1 MRTRAIVSIL
11 VCFVCLGVLLVLYLE
26 RADVG
31 LTDETKRQTERG
43 GESLSRSEMP
53 SETAQQPTP
62 KKESKNLPSSPL
74 FLGDECPEPLSRE
87 VLLDAECLTAINRH
101 FRSKPAYTIEYFG
114 MSPMESTFTYG
125 EMFDGHVRDR
135 ELVVEALLRP
145 ECRLLEGPIRLDL
158 RESCNAEAFGRYAL
172 LTELCHT
179 ASKGGRWFEPW
190 LESSKSP
197 YLNKMDEIG
206 DFASNSDKWQGSAD
220 AYHTQVSELREE
232 VLRDVW
238 LGSACPSHDST
249 DRLIYSQENPSY
261 EELATWWNREAIDVR
276 ENQLAKY
283 NLPQRV
289 RERLAWAPYE
299 RLAEIAVR
307 LGDAR
312 LIFDDSLISLL
323 SGTNDYRNSKRS
335 LFLWMQQLDRA
346 VSVRES
352 SRIESISLAARGLA
366 GLRESGFDPD
376 VAEVARFLCETVDSQ
391 EEVVVIKDCVSAFR
405 DAESLLDTADWK
417 ALRMLDEIV
426 SEALDQGFY
435 Q

>member
-11 VCFVCLGVLLVLYLE
+11 VCFVCLGALLVAFMYRTDTG
-26 RADVG
+26 RAY
-31 LTDETKRQTERG
+31 ETKGQTE
-43 GESLSRSEMP
+43 ESGQSLRRSEMP
-53 SETAQQPTP
+53 SETVQQLMQNA
-62 KKESKNLPSSPL
+62 ESKDSPSSPL
-74 FLGDECPEPLSRE
+74 FLGDECPDPLSRE
-87 VLLDAECLTAINRH
+87 VLLDAECLRAIDRH

-206 DFASNSDKWQGSAD
+206 DFESNPSKWQGNAD
-220 AYHTQVSELREE
+220 AYHSQVGELREE

-249 DRLIYSQENPSY
+249 NWLIDSEENSSY
-261 EELATWWNREAIDVR
+261 EELETWWNREAIEVR

-283 NLPQRV
+283 NLPPRV
-289 RERLAWAPYE
+289 RDRLVWAPYE
-299 RLAEIAVR
+299 RLAEISAR

-335 LFLWMQQLDRA
+335 LFLWMRQLDRA
-346 VSVRES
+346 VNVRDS
-352 SRIESISLAARGLA
+352 SRVESISLAARGLA

-376 VAEVARFLCETVDSQ
+376 AAEVARFLCETVDSQ
-391 EEVVVIKDCVSAFR
+391 EEVVVIKDCDSAFR

-417 ALRMLDEIV
+417 ALRMLDEIE